1 MNHYDS
7 DRFTTTNWSLV
18 IAAMETAPTRAT
30 DAMERLC
37 SRYWFPVYAAIR
49 RAGNDAHHAEDLTQG
64 FFEFA
69 IENRLLQ
76 RARKDKGRFRSFILT
91 SLNNFL
97 HNRHDRA
104 TAVKRGGGYQ
114 IVPFDEA
121 DAERILASE
130 PASNGTSQDSF
141 DRRWAVT
148 LIRRVMENLR
158 NEYAKR
164 GRSAT
169 HDSLLPHLTNN
180 PSPVDFL
187 RLAADLDLEAG
198 ALRVALHRFRRR
210 FGELLRSEVAH
221 TVTTPDEVEEEIRYL
236 LSILADG

>member
-1 MNHYDS
+1 MNHSNS

-18 IAAMETAPTRAT
+18 LAAMETAPTRAT

-49 RAGNDAHHAEDLTQG
+49 RAGNDAHHADDLTQG

-69 IENRLLQ
+69 IESRLLQ
-76 RARKDKGRFRSFILT
+76 RARQDKGRFRNFILT

-97 HNRHDRA
+97 HNHHDRA

-121 DAERILASE
+121 DAETILASE
-130 PASNGTSQDSF
+130 PALNGTPQGSF
-141 DRRWAVT
+141 DRRWALT
-148 LIRRVMENLR
+148 LIRRVMENLQAD
-158 NEYAKR
+158 YAKR
-164 GRSAT
+164 GRSAA

-180 PSPVDFL
+180 PSAADCQ
-187 RLAADLDLEAG
+187 RLAADLDMEVAT
-198 ALRVALHRFRRR
+198 LRVALHRFRRR

-221 TVTTPDEVEEEIRYL
+221 TVATPDEVEEEIRYL

>member
-1 MNHYDS
+1 MNHS
-7 DRFTTTNWSLV
+7 NPARFTTTNWSLV
-18 IAAMETAPTRAT
+18 IAAMETAPIRAT

-49 RAGNDAHHAEDLTQG
+49 RAGNDVHHAEDLTQG

-69 IENRLLQ
+69 IESRLLQ
-76 RARKDKGRFRSFILT
+76 RARQDKGRFRNFILT

-97 HNRHDRA
+97 HNHHDRT
-104 TAVKRGGGYQ
+104 TAVKRGGRYQ

-121 DAERILASE
+121 GAEMILASE
-130 PASNGTSQDSF
+130 PAANGTSQDSF

-148 LIRRVMENLR
+148 LIRRVMENLQADH
-158 NEYAKR
+158 AKR
-164 GRSAT
+164 GRRIV
-169 HDSLLPHLTNN
+169 HDSLLPYLTNN
-180 PSPVDFL
+180 PSPAGFQQ
-187 RLAADLDLEAG
+187 LAADLEMEAG

-221 TVTTPDEVEEEIRYL
+221 TVATPDEVEEEIRYL